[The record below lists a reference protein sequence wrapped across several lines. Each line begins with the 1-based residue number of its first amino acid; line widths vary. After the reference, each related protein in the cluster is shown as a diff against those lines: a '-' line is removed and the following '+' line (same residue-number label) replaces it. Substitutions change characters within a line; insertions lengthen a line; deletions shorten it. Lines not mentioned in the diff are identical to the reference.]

1 MHNAVLSKNIDHK
14 LVQCLAC
21 DWKCKIAP
29 GQLGLCGVRK
39 NINGQLKLLVWNRA
53 AGIAIDP
60 VEKKPLY
67 HFLPASPIL
76 SVGTYGCNLGCHF
89 CQNYFES
96 QKSKEAGVKIEKMGE
111 KITPRELVD
120 YCLKNKIPAIAFT
133 YNEPTIFTEWTVAIM
148 KIAKKYGI
156 KGVFVSN
163 GFMSSET
170 LDYLGDYIDAF
181 NIDLKSFSDDFYHRL
196 CHARLAPVLQNIAK
210 IYRQKKW
217 LEITTLI
224 IPQENDSPKE
234 ITQIAKFI
242 YQLSPEIPWH
252 LSAFYPAYKM
262 LDYPPTPSTTMEMA
276 YKIGQKVGL
285 KYLYLYQASPDKKE
299 IGDTFCPHCG
309 ALLIR
314 RHLFSVLENNL
325 IEGHCPRCAE
335 AIKGIWE

>member
-1 MHNAVLSKNIDHK
+1 MRHAILSKNIDHK

-21 DWKCKIAP
+21 DWNCKIAP

-53 AGIAIDP
+53 AGMTVDP

-96 QKSKEAGVKIEKMGE
+96 QKSKEIGVKIEKLGE
-111 KITPRELVD
+111 KVTPRELVD
-120 YCLKNKIPAIAFT
+120 YCLKNQIPAIAFT
-133 YNEPTIFTEWTVAIM
+133 YNEPTIFTEWAVAVM

-163 GFMSSET
+163 GFMSPET
-170 LDYLGDYIDAF
+170 LDYLSDYIDAF
-181 NIDLKSFSDDFYHRL
+181 NIDLKSFSDDFYRRL
-196 CHARLAPVLQNIAK
+196 CHARLAPVLRNIEK

-224 IPQENDSPKE
+224 IPKENDSPKE
-234 ITQIAKFI
+234 ITQIAEFI

-262 LDYPPTPSTTMEMA
+262 LDYPSIPSSTMEMA
-276 YKIGQKVGL
+276 YKIGQKIGL

-299 IGDTFCPHCG
+299 ISDTFCPRCG
-309 ALLIR
+309 TLLIR
-314 RHLFSVLENNL
+314 RRLFSVLEDNL
-325 IEGHCPRCAE
+325 IKGRCPQCAYN
-335 AIKGIWE
+335 IKGIWE

>member
-1 MHNAVLSKNIDHK
+1 MRHAILSKNIDHK

-21 DWKCKIAP
+21 DWNCKIAP

-53 AGIAIDP
+53 AGMAVDP

-96 QKSKEAGVKIEKMGE
+96 QKSKETGVKIEKLGE
-111 KITPRELVD
+111 KVTPRELVD
-120 YCLKNKIPAIAFT
+120 YCLKNQIPAIAFT
-133 YNEPTIFTEWTVAIM
+133 YNEPTIFTEWAVAVM

-163 GFMSSET
+163 GFMSPET
-170 LDYLGDYIDAF
+170 LDYLSDYIDAF
-181 NIDLKSFSDDFYHRL
+181 NIDLKSFSDDFYRRL
-196 CHARLAPVLQNIAK
+196 CHARLAPVLRNIEK

-224 IPQENDSPKE
+224 IPKENDSPKE
-234 ITQIAKFI
+234 ITQIAEFI

-262 LDYPPTPSTTMEMA
+262 LDYPSLPSSTMEMA
-276 YKIGQKVGL
+276 YKIGQKIGL

-299 IGDTFCPHCG
+299 ISDTFCPRCG
-309 ALLIR
+309 TLLIR
-314 RHLFSVLENNL
+314 RRLFSVLEDNL
-325 IEGHCPRCAE
+325 IKGRCPQCAYN
-335 AIKGIWE
+335 IKGIWE